1 MKPGINRTEFNTSMF
16 KKFRD
21 TEYYVSPEG
30 IVVSRYPVGG
40 DNRFKKG
47 KVSKNA
53 ERIVGKGE
61 CNGYKVVRTRNK
73 DSWLVHQMVME
84 LYGPNR
90 PDVHY
95 VIDHKDED
103 KSNNNIS
110 NLQWITR
117 GDNVR
122 KSEMLTCRSRKLS
135 SDEAN
140 EIRKKYQPRKYTRD
154 MLAEEYGVS
163 LSTIKSILKHQYY

>member
-1 MKPGINRTEFNTSMF
+1 MYR
-16 KKFRD
+16 KFRD
-21 TEYYVSPEG
+21 TEYYVSAGG
-30 IVVSRYPVGG
+30 IVLSRYYVGG

-47 KVSKNA
+47 KVSSNR

-73 DSWLVHQMVME
+73 NCWLVHQMVME

-90 PDVHY
+90 PGNDY
-95 VIDHKDED
+95 VIDHIDED
-103 KSNNNIS
+103 KTNNNIT

-122 KSEMLTCRSRKLS
+122 KSQTLTHRSRKLTS
-135 SDEAN
+135 KDAD
-140 EIRKKYQPRKYTRD
+140 EIRKKYQPRVYTRE
-154 MLAEEYGVS
+154 MLAEEYRVS
-163 LSTIKSILKHQYY
+163 LSTIKSILKLQYY

>member
-1 MKPGINRTEFNTSMF
+1 MY

-30 IVVSRYPVGG
+30 AVLSRYPVGG

-47 KVSKNA
+47 TSSSNQ
-53 ERIVGKGE
+53 ERIVGEGE
-61 CNGYKVVRTRNK
+61 SNGYKVVKPKKHNG
-73 DSWLVHQMVME
+73 WLVHRMVME
-84 LYGPNR
+84 LYGPEC
-90 PDVHY
+90 PGKEYIVDH
-95 VIDHKDED
+95 IDENKT
-103 KSNNNIS
+103 NNHIS

-122 KSEMLTCRSRKLS
+122 KSVSLTPHCRKATFQQA
-135 SDEAN
+135 D
-140 EIRKKYQPRKYTRD
+140 EIRCKYKPRIYTRE